1 MTETADDDDV
11 DRAGPSTGPRA
22 SKGAP
27 KDRAPGEHLSLAPRV
42 TFGPI
47 AFVTGYVI
55 ACVLAAVI
63 AVVVIGWGT
72 SRDFWGYLW
81 IVVIAAFYAGGIG
94 LITAAP
100 VGLALGL
107 LLRNVPNQWLH
118 VLAFFLVPTLLAW
131 LVIGLIAG
139 SVGVPLL
146 MALAIGCSAA
156 IGRLAVWPLM
166 DIRT

>member
-11 DRAGPSTGPRA
+11 DPAGMSRGRTPEGRIVLT
-22 SKGAP
+22 
-27 KDRAPGEHLSLAPRV
+27 PRV

-47 AFVTGYVI
+47 AFVTGYAI
-55 ACVLAAVI
+55 ASLLVAAMATI
-63 AVVVIGWGT
+63 AIGWGT

-81 IVVIAAFYAGGIG
+81 IIVIAAFYAGGLG
-94 LITAAP
+94 LLTAAP
-100 VGLALGL
+100 VGLTLGL
-107 LLRNVPNQWLH
+107 LLRNTPNQWLH
-118 VLAFFLVPTLLAW
+118 VLAFFVVPFLLAW

-156 IGRLAVWPLM
+156 IGRLAVWRLM

>member
-1 MTETADDDDV
+1 MTETADDDEV
-11 DRAGPSTGPRA
+11 DRAGPSSGP
-22 SKGAP
+22 GAP
-27 KDRAPGEHLSLAPRV
+27 NSAGAPQKRVAPTPRV

-55 ACVLAAVI
+55 ASVLVAAI

-94 LITAAP
+94 LLTAAP

-118 VLAFFLVPTLLAW
+118 VLAFFLVPALLAW

-139 SVGVPLL
+139 SIGVPLL
-146 MALAIGCSAA
+146 MALAIGFSAA
-156 IGRLAVWPLM
+156 IGRLAVWRLM
-166 DIRT
+166 DVRF

>member
-11 DRAGPSTGPRA
+11 DPAGPSSST
-22 SKGAP
+22 
-27 KDRAPGEHLSLAPRV
+27 RAPERHLVRTPRV

-47 AFVTGYVI
+47 AFVTGYAI
-55 ACVLAAVI
+55 ACLLVAAMTTI
-63 AVVVIGWGT
+63 AIGWGT

-81 IVVIAAFYAGGIG
+81 IIVIAAFYAGGLG
-94 LITAAP
+94 LLTAAP

-107 LLRNVPNQWLH
+107 LLRGVPNQWLH
-118 VLAFFLVPTLLAW
+118 VLAFFVVPLLLAW

-139 SVGVPLL
+139 SIGVPLL

-156 IGRLAVWPLM
+156 IGRLAVWRLM
-166 DIRT
+166 DVRA

>member
-11 DRAGPSTGPRA
+11 DPAGPSSGT
-22 SKGAP
+22 
-27 KDRAPGEHLSLAPRV
+27 RAPERHLVLTPRV

-47 AFVTGYVI
+47 AFVTGYGI
-55 ACVLAAVI
+55 ACLLVAAMATI
-63 AVVVIGWGT
+63 AIGWGT

-81 IVVIAAFYAGGIG
+81 IIVIAAFYAGGLG
-94 LITAAP
+94 LLTAAP

-107 LLRNVPNQWLH
+107 LLRGIPNQWLH
-118 VLAFFLVPTLLAW
+118 VLAFFVVPMLLAW

-139 SVGVPLL
+139 SIGVPLL

-156 IGRLAVWPLM
+156 IGRLAVWRLM
-166 DIRT
+166 DVRT